1 MVATAPPARPGPRR
15 AGATPRDTSARP
27 DLRLAPDPV
36 RRARVRLLVLLV
48 AVASSVS
55 LFLLV
60 AFNVFVVQGQFEL
73 ERLGDQREAEQLRYE
88 RLREEVARLSAP
100 AAVVSAAE
108 RMGMVEPAEVS
119 MIEAPAAAPDGDA
132 VDRTEQTLR
141 SWPEVKSSLGP

>member
-1 MVATAPPARPGPRR
+1 MVATAPPVRTARR
-15 AGATPRDTSARP
+15 AGAAPRDRARRP
-27 DLRLAPDPV
+27 DLRVAPDPV
-36 RRARVRLLVLLV
+36 RRARVRVLVLLV

-73 ERLGDQREAEQLRYE
+73 DRVGDQRETEQLRYE

-100 AAVVSAAE
+100 AAIVSAAE

-119 MIEAPAAAPDGDA
+119 MIEAPAASPADEE
-132 VDRTEQTLR
+132 DRTEQTLR
-141 SWPEVKSSLGP
+141 SWPEVKSSLAAP